1 MSVGII
7 FSFPDLSNHQYQ
19 EAWHDNM
26 YSYKVLSEL
35 GNGSLESF
43 ADTRLV
49 AIDGAKVRVHW
60 SLLVAR
66 SVWWTRSADQ
76 DRVKDGD
83 RVIIFNGVTIQE
95 LRKFVSDIYC
105 DCPRYGWNPLDIAKP
120 LKIVAE
126 EDDDDCTVQ
135 WGASH
140 QQAEA
145 EAGKLPLGL
154 VAAPAPLSEAELS
167 VLTLAA
173 AVSEAELT
181 SPAVG
186 ASSDCVLAD
195 LAEGETKQLGHLVNS
210 ESVFE
215 AEASPVSERGAGHQG
230 PAKTET
236 VPLGLVAAPAPGLSD
251 NSDCVLAES
260 AEVGTVPLAEEAAIQ
275 SEAGVTSPVPEWVS
289 EKLFVNSIRR
299 KEGI

>member
-1 MSVGII
+1 M
-7 FSFPDLSNHQYQ
+7 
-19 EAWHDNM
+19 
-26 YSYKVLSEL
+26 
-35 GNGSLESF
+35 
-43 ADTRLV
+43 
-49 AIDGAKVRVHW
+49 
-60 SLLVAR
+60 VAR

-105 DCPRYGWNPLDIAKP
+105 DFPCYGWNPLDIAKP

-195 LAEGETKQLGHLVNS
+195 FAEAETEQLGDLVNS

-215 AEASPVSERGAGHQG
+215 AEASPVSERG
-230 PAKTET
+230 
-236 VPLGLVAAPAPGLSD
+236 
-251 NSDCVLAES
+251 LATRGQRDS
-260 AEVGTVPLAEEAAIQ
+260 TARSGGRPRPRP
-275 SEAGVTSPVPEWVS
+275 S
-289 EKLFVNSIRR
+289 
-299 KEGI
+299 